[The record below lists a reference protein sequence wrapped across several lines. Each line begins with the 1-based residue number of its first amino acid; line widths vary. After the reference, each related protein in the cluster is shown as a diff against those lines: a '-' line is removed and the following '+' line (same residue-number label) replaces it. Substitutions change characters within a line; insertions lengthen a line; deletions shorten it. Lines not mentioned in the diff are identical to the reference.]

1 MPAEREARQA
11 GGPTGH
17 MEGNYVDI
25 EKKLDDK
32 IALLGKKQVELAGQ
46 IQAMDMAMARLE
58 KNVSEA
64 ERTAVLA
71 TLLERLDTER
81 AVKAARKE

>member
-1 MPAEREARQA
+1 
-11 GGPTGH
+11 

-32 IALLGKKQVELAGQ
+32 IAMLEKKQVELAGQ

-64 ERTAVLA
+64 ERTEVLA

-81 AVKAARKE
+81 AGKAARKE